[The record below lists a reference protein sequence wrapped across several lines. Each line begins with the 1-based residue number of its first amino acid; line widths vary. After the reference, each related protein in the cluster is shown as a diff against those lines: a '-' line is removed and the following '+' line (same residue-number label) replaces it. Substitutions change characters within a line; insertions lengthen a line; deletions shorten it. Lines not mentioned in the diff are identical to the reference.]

1 MRGSGAKRSAGS
13 AGIWIFLIV
22 CLVLMEVLRRFDL
35 VNALIIAAPSEIV
48 AAIPDAQENYLAG
61 LWLTLSEIGLAILF
75 SWGLGIGIGLLG
87 GAFVGLGN
95 ALQPILSAMFA
106 VPVVI
111 WYPLFI
117 VWAGIG
123 PESKVVFGVFSGIFP
138 IALNTLNGVRN
149 LDQRYI
155 RFGRSV
161 GLGRFEMI
169 RDIMIPLAVPSVIA
183 GLRLGTAFAVIGVL
197 VSEMLASLEG
207 VGYWISYYRSL
218 FETGRVYLGIS
229 LSLIVVYVINRGL
242 TALEHR
248 LTRWRPEA

>member
-1 MRGSGAKRSAGS
+1 MKGKAGAKGS
-13 AGIWIFLIV
+13 SSLGIWIFLAI
-22 CLVLMEVLRRFDL
+22 CLVLMELLRQFDL
-35 VNALIIAAPSEIV
+35 VNALIIAAPSEII
-48 AAIPDAQENYLAG
+48 ASIPEAKEKYLPG
-61 LWLTLSEIGLAILF
+61 LALTLTEIGLAIAF
-75 SWGLGIGIGLLG
+75 AWGIGIGVGLLG

-95 ALQPILSAMFA
+95 ALAPILSAMFA

-123 PESKVVFGVFSGIFP
+123 PESKVAFGVFSGVFP

-155 RFGRSV
+155 RYGRSI

-183 GLRLGTAFAVIGVL
+183 ELRLGTAFTVIGVL

-218 FETGRVYLGIS
+218 FETGHVYLGIS

-242 TALEHR
+242 TALEDR
-248 LTRWRPEA
+248 LSRWRT